1 MKKVLVTGGNGQLA
15 TCIKDIDKTAAEYQ
29 FVYVDLPE
37 FDITDKEKVI
47 GFFNENDISYCIN
60 CAAYT
65 AVDKAE
71 SEKDLAHAVNVI
83 GAKNLAEACR
93 EFSAVMLQISTDFVF
108 DGKQGATYYET
119 DVTNPL
125 GVYGLT
131 KLQGEKAVSETLEQ
145 HYILR
150 TSWLYSEHGNNF
162 VKTMLR
168 LGAERD
174 MLNVVSDQI
183 GTPTYAGDLAKL
195 TLQLITEE
203 KKDYGAYHYSNE
215 GVASW
220 YDFTMA
226 IFELAKVDCKVL
238 PIKTEAYPT
247 PAKRP
252 AFSVMD
258 KSKIKSTLQIEIPY
272 WRESLRRCLNNI
284 ESR

>member
-1 MKKVLVTGGNGQLA
+1 MNKVLVTGGNGQLA
-15 TCIKDIDKTAAEYQ
+15 SCIRDIDSTSYDYR
-29 FVYVDLPE
+29 FLYVDLPE

-71 SEKDLAHAVNVI
+71 SEKDLAYAVNVV

-93 EFSAVMLQISTDFVF
+93 EFNAVMIQISTDFVF
-108 DGKQGATYYET
+108 DGKQGSIYSET
-119 DVTNPL
+119 GVTNPL

-131 KLQGEKAVSETLEQ
+131 KLQGEKMVSETVEQ
-145 HYILR
+145 HFILR
-150 TSWLYSEHGNNF
+150 TSWLYSEHGHNF
-162 VKTMLR
+162 VRTMLR

-195 TLQLITEE
+195 ILQLITEE
-203 KKDYGAYHYSNE
+203 KKDYGTYHFSNE

-220 YDFTMA
+220 YDFTKA
-226 IFELAKVDCKVL
+226 IFELAEVDCKVL

-258 KSKIKSTLQIEIPY
+258 KSKIKSTLHIEIPY

-284 ESR
+284 